1 MSGTIS
7 RGLTKNRLANLI
19 VQKKCI
25 ILFIPNI
32 CPNMQ
37 KNIKKFINLKKLSFL
52 PSWSILVID
61 IFISLVI
68 ATISYLI
75 FKEIG
80 VNFHSSFPVPVRLGL
95 VIITLSFYFFI
106 FKTYTGIIRYSSLKD
121 ATRIFKAISF
131 AFLTLV
137 AIDLGYYFSQGQHV
151 FVAMTLFFSS
161 LFIFFSLVSF
171 RIFIKSL
178 FKYFTGNEEMPMVE
192 SIAIIGVN
200 STTIALAEAFVND
213 NSQYKLQFFID
224 KNKFLNDKK
233 VLGIPV
239 VAKTNSISA
248 ILRYNKIKHVVLIK
262 NYLPET
268 EELELLEDCL
278 SYKINVYNPKLVS
291 GFDTAVNT
299 VKSLKK
305 YTIEELMFRET
316 ISIDNPNV
324 INAFT
329 AKTIVVTGGAG
340 SIGSEIVNQLAKF
353 NPERIVIVDQAET
366 PLNSIQLN
374 MAAAFPKVNCQYE
387 LIDVTNKSEVT
398 KLFQKYNPEIVFH
411 AAAYKHVPVLETNF
425 MQAVK
430 VNIFGTKNVLDT
442 AIDSGTQR
450 FVFVSTDKAVNPTNI
465 MGASKRIAEIMVQA
479 RFNTQRGSQKMQVIT
494 TRFGNVLGSNGSVVN
509 LFEKQIKEGGPI
521 TVTHPDIN
529 RFFMTIPEACKLVL
543 EAGTMGAGGEIYIFD
558 MGKPIFIRDLAE
570 KMIRLSGKEPYDDID
585 IVYTGLR
592 PGEKL
597 YEEVLADTS
606 KTLPTYHPKILI
618 AQDPVYCYEKVQE
631 FLTKLN
637 NNTFENKA
645 ALIEAFTE
653 LVPEFIQTAQE

>member
-1 MSGTIS
+1 
-7 RGLTKNRLANLI
+7 
-19 VQKKCI
+19 
-25 ILFIPNI
+25 
-32 CPNMQ
+32 MQ
-37 KNIKKFINLKKLSFL
+37 KNIKQFINLKKLSFL

-68 ATISYLI
+68 ATTSYLI

-80 VNFHSSFPVPVRLGL
+80 VNFHSSFPVPVRLGI
-95 VIITLSFYFFI
+95 VTITLSFYFFI

-137 AIDLGYYFSQGQHV
+137 AIDLGYYFSQGQHI
-151 FVAMTLFFSS
+151 FVVMTLFFSS
-161 LFIFFSLVSF
+161 LFIFFSLISF

-178 FKYFTGNEEMPMVE
+178 FKYFTGNEEMPTVE

-239 VAKTNSISA
+239 IAKTNSISA

-278 SYKINVYNPKLVS
+278 RYKINVYNPKLVS

-387 LIDVTNKSEVT
+387 LVDVTNKSEVT

-442 AIDSGTQR
+442 AIASGTQR

-479 RFNTQRGSQKMQVIT
+479 RFNTQKGSQKMQVIT

-597 YEEVLADTS
+597 YEEVLADSS

-653 LVPEFIQTAQE
+653 LVPEFIQTPQE